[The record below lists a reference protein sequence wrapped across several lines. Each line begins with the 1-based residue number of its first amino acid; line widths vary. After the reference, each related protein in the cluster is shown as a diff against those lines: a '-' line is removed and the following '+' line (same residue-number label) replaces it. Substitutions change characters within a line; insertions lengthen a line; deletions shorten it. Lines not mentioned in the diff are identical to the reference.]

1 MKKWMKWAAG
11 ILALALVAVWA
22 VPTLLGNGKA
32 TEAFAGYTQQVPKR
46 GTLEV
51 EVTGNGSVQAAQ
63 TKTLY
68 APVSAEIETVH
79 VKEGELVS
87 AGDAIAMLDDES
99 LEEQIRAA
107 KSALDNA
114 NRQLKSASLRKEERR
129 LNAPTDG
136 KVKLIAAKGADLSVV
151 TDEFGA
157 LAYISKEEKMQVTLA
172 AVRGVAVGD
181 LLTLEGEYDTLQ
193 ATVQQA
199 RNVQGNTVCIVEGDD
214 WRIQRVSVVYQGQR
228 VGDGL
233 LLPNRGIPVLGS
245 YGTIKKVDADE
256 NKEINSGARMYTL
269 EEDYSEATLALF
281 AAQQE
286 AQRAYDAQCAKREE
300 LTVRAPFD
308 GVVTAL
314 AMTEGDSVVEG
325 RTLCTVQQSGAF
337 EVVAAIDELDIA
349 LVEPGQSA
357 TVSMDAVKGGEFQAT
372 VLRKSAVG
380 QYQGGV
386 TTYDVTL
393 GLAEHAGVMAGMSA
407 EARIEVAQKEG
418 ALLLPK
424 SIIAYRD
431 GKPYV
436 LTERGEVAVTLGLA
450 SADQVEI
457 LSGLSDGEVVLAKAE
472 KAATGI
478 AAMQQ
483 MRPQGGTNGGL

>member
-1 MKKWMKWAAG
+1 MKNWMKWVAG

-32 TEAFAGYTQQVPKR
+32 TEAFADYTQQAPKR

-51 EVTGNGSVQAAQ
+51 EVTGNGSVQAAE

-68 APVSAEIETVH
+68 APVSAEIEAVY
-79 VKEGELVS
+79 VKEGNPVS
-87 AGDAIAMLDDES
+87 AGEAIAMLDDEA

-107 KSALDNA
+107 KSTLDNA
-114 NRQLKSASLRKEERR
+114 NRQVKAASFRKDERR

-136 KVKLIAAKGADLSVV
+136 KVKLIAAKGSDLSVV
-151 TDEFGA
+151 TDVYGA

-181 LLTLEGEYDTLQ
+181 AVTLAGEYDTLQ

-214 WRIQRVSVVYQGQR
+214 WRIQRVAVTYQGQR
-228 VGDGL
+228 VGEGL
-233 LLPNRGIPVLGS
+233 LLPNRGIPVLGN
-245 YGTIKKVDADE
+245 YGTIKKVEVDE
-256 NKEINSGARMYTL
+256 NKEIGSGERMFTL
-269 EEDYSEATLALF
+269 EEDYSEGTLSLF
-281 AAQQE
+281 ASQQE
-286 AQRAYDAQCAKREE
+286 AQRAYDAQCAKRAE

-308 GVVTAL
+308 GVVTGL
-314 AMTEGDSVVEG
+314 AMIEGDSVVEG
-325 RTLCTVQQSGAF
+325 RALCTVQQSGAY

-349 LVEPGQSA
+349 LVEPGQAA
-357 TVSMDAVKGGEFQAT
+357 TVMMDAVKGGEFQAT

-393 GLAEHAGVMAGMSA
+393 GLAEYAGVMAGMSA
-407 EARIEVAQKEG
+407 EARIEVAKKDG

-424 SIIAYRD
+424 SVIAYQD

-436 LTERGEVAVTLGLA
+436 LTQRGEVAVTLGLA

-457 LSGLSDGEVVLAKAE
+457 LSGLSDGEAVLTKTE

-483 MRPQGGTNGGL
+483 MRPAGAMNGGR